1 LSSNSQLQSSKS
13 STKTSRRI
21 KTNASIT
28 KIGLIKGKGRKPAL
42 NPNIFKAIRLKRI
55 PKKTVFLDGVLLLIK
70 ELKVVYINR
79 ELNHKILIVL
89 FKAITIKEA
98 IKTDLE
104 S

>member
-1 LSSNSQLQSSKS
+1 MQLSKS
-13 STKTSRRI
+13 STKTSRRV

-28 KIGLIKGKGRKPAL
+28 KIGLVEGKGRKLAL
-42 NPNIFKAIRLKRI
+42 NPNIFKATRLRRI
-55 PKKTVFLDGVLLLIK
+55 PRKTVFLDGVLLLIE

-79 ELNHKILIVL
+79 ESNYKILIVL

-98 IKTDLE
+98 IKTDLK